1 MRSACRRIRNPCRM
15 SLHGRL
21 ETDKGV
27 TSRPS
32 SVVGASRKQWFEIL
46 NLCQTKDASN
56 KGDICF
62 WIPRGWL
69 AWFALPMII

>member
-1 MRSACRRIRNPCRM
+1 MSARKVGPTT
-15 SLHGRL
+15 GDDRL

-27 TSRPS
+27 TGRLS

-62 WIPRGWL
+62 WIPRDWS